1 MKNFLRLFDFL
12 FLCCLS
18 VFIAS
23 CSTSLE
29 STAYLSSDNGDGTYT
44 NRSYRPTIP
53 IPI

>member
-44 NRSYRPTIP
+44 NPVI
-53 IPI
+53 